1 MLDAMWQPVTHLLF
15 KFEWDF
21 GSRFQI
27 LKHVGREVLLGLDF
41 LKRQEVLHNGD
52 RQERKTLTF

>member
-1 MLDAMWQPVTHLLF
+1 MWQPVTHLLF